1 MSLLDV
7 LRALVGA
14 MRCAGDADVLMLT
27 EARARKLLNENGVL
41 YGDRVQAEIDVI
53 AVPRPWPG
61 EEIRTAHYAGVRAAY
76 YLGLQIG
83 WRAAQRFR

>member
-14 MRCAGDADVLMLT
+14 ARCADDADVLMLT
-27 EARARKLLNENGVL
+27 EARGRKLLNENGVL
-41 YGDRVQAEIDVI
+41 YGDRVQAEIGVI
-53 AVPRPWPG
+53 AAPRVWPS
-61 EEIRTAHYAGVRAAY
+61 EEIRTAHYTGVRAAY

>member
-7 LRALVGA
+7 LRALMGA
-14 MRCAGDADVLMLT
+14 SRCAADADVLMLT
-27 EARARKLLNENGVL
+27 EARGRKLLNENGVL

-53 AVPRPWPG
+53 AVPRVWPS
-61 EEIRTAHYAGVRAAY
+61 EEIRTAHYTGVRAAY

-83 WRAAQRFR
+83 